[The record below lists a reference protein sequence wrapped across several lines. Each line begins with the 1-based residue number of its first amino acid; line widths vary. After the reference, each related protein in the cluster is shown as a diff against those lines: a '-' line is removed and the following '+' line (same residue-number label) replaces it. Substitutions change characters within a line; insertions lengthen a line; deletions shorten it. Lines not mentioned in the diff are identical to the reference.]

1 MEVPLQS
8 HSSLPGAPPP
18 LPYIAG
24 APAPGSPP
32 KGAAGTPPD
41 KQQQKKMLNVFSF
54 HRSLHDEQFP
64 DLGYPVKSLTLCRI
78 LMQWHGQKH
87 MQTKQN

>member
-1 MEVPLQS
+1 MFSARSPLLMEVPLQS

-41 KQQQKKMLNVFSF
+41 KQEKQEAECILFS
-54 HRSLHDEQFP
+54 Q
-64 DLGYPVKSLTLCRI
+64 VT
-78 LMQWHGQKH
+78 
-87 MQTKQN
+87 T